1 MTLYMEM
8 RSKAVNKKVA
18 IIFIIVILILG
29 SIGVVRFFTKED
41 QNTTLTVIEKKWIED
56 NKNNV
61 IDFATLNNVPIVSNN
76 GSGIFFDFISALE
89 EDTGLEFNK
98 VSYETEDKITAEYSL
113 TKKDELAQND
123 LLLYQDNYILLTN
136 DNIHY
141 TDVDEIQN
149 LKIGTLKDTTKKLSE
164 YLTGSL
170 NLTYQEYNTAEELFN
185 AIQTNAVNAI
195 ALPKLDYLENI
206 LSSENMYI
214 AYNITEYKINYVINL
229 GSNDRLNKI
238 ITKYLTKWQKD
249 DFQTS
254 FNQSLASNYFN
265 FKEISEKSQTDF
277 RSKRYTF
284 GFVTNAPYDITV
296 GGALKGFDYGIIDNF
311 ASTAGIEIDYKQY
324 SSIQNM
330 LKDFEAGKIDIVL
343 DNFSNKLNDTY
354 KTIPIYDSKIAI
366 ITDNDTD
373 LVVNNVSSLKDKTV
387 LTIKNSK
394 IAEYLKDNDIKTKEY
409 DNTKDLIN
417 NIKAENVAAIDEY
430 TYDYYVRS
438 DLKNFKKLHTL
449 DIENN
454 YGYIAKKSKNINE
467 FLNFYL
473 SFINTKEIMNESY
486 KDLLLEDNNNKN
498 LQLILSSLAIVLLA
512 IAGIITKIIFSK
524 KKDIN
529 SKLSKTDKLRYVDSL
544 TSLKN
549 RNYLNDNIEKWDNSE
564 AYPQS
569 VIVID
574 LNNVAY
580 INDNFGHTEGDKVI
594 IEAASI
600 LINHQLS
607 NSEILR
613 TNGNEFLIFVIGHD
627 EKTIVTYIRKLNK
640 EFKELSHGFGAA
652 IGYSMINDEI
662 KTIDDAINEATLD
675 MRSNKE
681 EIKN

>member
-1 MTLYMEM
+1 M
-8 RSKAVNKKVA
+8 NKKVR
-18 IIFIIVILILG
+18 IIAIIVILILG

-61 IDFATLNNVPIVSNN
+61 IDFATLNNIPIVSNN

-89 EDTGLEFNK
+89 NDTSLEFNK

-113 TKKDELAQND
+113 IKKENLNKND
-123 LLLYQDNYILLTN
+123 LLLYQDNYVLLTN
-136 DNIHY
+136 DNIYY
-141 TDVDEIQN
+141 TDVNEIQN

-170 NLTYQEYNTAEELFN
+170 NLTYQEYNTAEELLN
-185 AIQTNAVNAI
+185 AMQAKTVNAI

-206 LSSENMYI
+206 LSSENINI
-214 AYNITEYKINYVINL
+214 AYNITEYKINYVISL
-229 GSNDRLNKI
+229 GSNERLNKI
-238 ITKYLTKWQKD
+238 ITKYLNKWKQD
-249 DFQTS
+249 DYQTS

-265 FKEISEKSQTDF
+265 FKKVSEKNQTDF

-284 GFVTNAPYDITV
+284 GFVTNAPYDITI
-296 GGALKGFDYGIIDNF
+296 GGSLKGFNHDIINDF
-311 ASTAGIEIDYKQY
+311 ALSAGIEVDFKQY

-330 LKDFEAGKIDIVL
+330 LKDFESGKIDFAL
-343 DNFSNKLNDTY
+343 DNFSNKLNNTY

-366 ITDNDTD
+366 ITDNAKD
-373 LVVNNVSSLKDKTV
+373 LIVSNVSSLKDNTV

-394 IAEYLKDNDIKTKEY
+394 IAKYLKDNGIETKEY

-430 TYDYYVRS
+430 AYDYYVRS
-438 DLKNFKKLHTL
+438 NLKNFKKLNTI

-454 YGYIAKKSKNINE
+454 YGYIAKQNKNLNE

-473 SFINTKEIMNESY
+473 SFINTKETINESY
-486 KDLLLEDNNNKN
+486 KELLLENNNNKN
-498 LQLILSSLAIVLLA
+498 LQLILSSIAIVLLA

-580 INDNFGHTEGDKVI
+580 INDNFGHTEGDKII

-675 MRSNKE
+675 MRNNKD

>member
-1 MTLYMEM
+1 M
-8 RSKAVNKKVA
+8 NKKVR
-18 IIFIIVILILG
+18 IIAIIVILILG

-61 IDFATLNNVPIVSNN
+61 IDFATLNNIPIVSNN

-89 EDTGLEFNK
+89 NDTSLEFNK

-113 TKKDELAQND
+113 IKKENLNKND
-123 LLLYQDNYILLTN
+123 LLLYQDNYVLLTN
-136 DNIHY
+136 DNIYY
-141 TDVDEIQN
+141 TDVNEIQN

-170 NLTYQEYNTAEELFN
+170 NLTYQEYNTAEELLN
-185 AIQTNAVNAI
+185 AMQAKTVNAI

-206 LSSENMYI
+206 LSSENINI
-214 AYNITEYKINYVINL
+214 AYNITEYKINYVISL
-229 GSNDRLNKI
+229 GSNERLNKI
-238 ITKYLTKWQKD
+238 ITKYLNKWKQD
-249 DFQTS
+249 DYQTS

-265 FKEISEKSQTDF
+265 FKKVSEKNQTDF

-284 GFVTNAPYDITV
+284 GFVTNAPYDITI
-296 GGALKGFDYGIIDNF
+296 GGSLKGFNHDIINDF
-311 ASTAGIEIDYKQY
+311 ALSAGIEVDYKQY

-330 LKDFEAGKIDIVL
+330 LKDFESGKIDFAL
-343 DNFSNKLNDTY
+343 DNFSNKLNNTY

-366 ITDNDTD
+366 ITDNAKD
-373 LVVNNVSSLKDKTV
+373 LIVSNVSSLKDNTV

-394 IAEYLKDNDIKTKEY
+394 IAKYLKDNGIETKEY

-430 TYDYYVRS
+430 AYDYYVRS
-438 DLKNFKKLHTL
+438 DLKNFKKLNTI

-454 YGYIAKKSKNINE
+454 YGYIAKQNKNLNE

-473 SFINTKEIMNESY
+473 SFINTKETINESY
-486 KDLLLEDNNNKN
+486 KELLLENNNNKN
-498 LQLILSSLAIVLLA
+498 LQLILSSIAIVLLA

-580 INDNFGHTEGDKVI
+580 INDNFGHTEGDKII

-675 MRSNKE
+675 MRNNKD

>member
-1 MTLYMEM
+1 M
-8 RSKAVNKKVA
+8 NKKVG
-18 IIFIIVILILG
+18 IIAIIVILILG

-61 IDFATLNNVPIVSNN
+61 IDFATLNNIPIVSNN

-89 EDTGLEFNK
+89 NDTSLEFNK

-113 TKKDELAQND
+113 IKKENLNKND
-123 LLLYQDNYILLTN
+123 LLLYQDNYVLLTN
-136 DNIHY
+136 DNIYY
-141 TDVDEIQN
+141 TDVNEIQN

-164 YLTGSL
+164 YLTESL
-170 NLTYQEYNTAEELFN
+170 NLTYQEYNTAEELLN
-185 AIQTNAVNAI
+185 AMQAKIVNAI

-206 LSSENMYI
+206 LSSENINI
-214 AYNITEYKINYVINL
+214 AYNITEYKINYVISL
-229 GSNDRLNKI
+229 GSNERLNKI
-238 ITKYLTKWQKD
+238 ITKYLNKWKQD
-249 DFQTS
+249 DYQTS

-265 FKEISEKSQTDF
+265 FKKVSEKNQTDF

-284 GFVTNAPYDITV
+284 GFVTNAPYDITI
-296 GGALKGFDYGIIDNF
+296 GGSLKGFNHDIINDF
-311 ASTAGIEIDYKQY
+311 ALSAGIEVDYKQY

-330 LKDFEAGKIDIVL
+330 LKDFESGKIDFAL
-343 DNFSNKLNDTY
+343 DNFSNKLNNTY
-354 KTIPIYDSKIAI
+354 KTIPIYDSKIAV
-366 ITDNDTD
+366 ITDNAKD
-373 LVVNNVSSLKDKTV
+373 LIVSNVSSLKDNTV

-394 IAEYLKDNDIKTKEY
+394 IAKYLKDNGIETKEY

-430 TYDYYVRS
+430 AYDYYVRS
-438 DLKNFKKLHTL
+438 DLKNFKKLNTI

-454 YGYIAKKSKNINE
+454 YGYIAKQNKNLNE

-473 SFINTKEIMNESY
+473 SFINTKETINESY
-486 KDLLLEDNNNKN
+486 KELLLENNNKKN
-498 LQLILSSLAIVLLA
+498 LQLILSSIAIVLLA

-675 MRSNKE
+675 MRNNKD

>member
-1 MTLYMEM
+1 MEM
-8 RSKAVNKKVA
+8 REKAVNKKIG
-18 IIFIIVILILG
+18 IIAIIVILILG

-41 QNTTLTVIEKKWIED
+41 KNTTLTVVEKRWIEN

-61 IDFATLNNVPIVSNN
+61 IDFATLNSVPIVSNN
-76 GSGIFFDFISALE
+76 GSGIFFDFINALE
-89 EDTGLEFNK
+89 NDTELEFNEI
-98 VSYETEDKITAEYSL
+98 SYEKDDITTDYAL
-113 TKKDELAQND
+113 VKKENLNKND
-123 LLLYQDNYILLTN
+123 LLLYQDNYVLITS

-141 TDVDEIQN
+141 TSVSEIKD
-149 LKIGTLKDTTKKLSE
+149 LKIGILKGAAPKINK

-170 NLTYQEYNTAEELFN
+170 NLTYTEYNTDDELKT
-185 AIQTNAVNAI
+185 ALDTKAVNAI
-195 ALPKLDYLENI
+195 VLPKLNYLENI
-206 LSSENMYI
+206 LTSENMHI
-214 AYNITEYKINYVINL
+214 AYNISEYKINYIITL
-229 GSNDRLNKI
+229 GDNERLNKI
-238 ITKYLTKWQKD
+238 ITKYLNKWKEKD
-249 DFQTS
+249 YQTS
-254 FNQSLASNYFN
+254 LNQAFATNYFTY
-265 FKEISEKSQTDF
+265 KEISEKSQTDF
-277 RSKRYTF
+277 RSQRYTF
-284 GFVTNAPYDITV
+284 GFVSNAPYDITV
-296 GGALKGFDYGIIDNF
+296 GGTLKGFNHDIISTF
-311 ASTAGIEIDYKQY
+311 ASSAGIEVDYKQY
-324 SSIQNM
+324 SSIENM
-330 LKDFEAGKIDIVL
+330 LKDFQAGKVDLVL
-343 DNFSNKLNDTY
+343 NNFSNKLNNVYT
-354 KTIPIYDSKIAI
+354 TVPIYDSKVAI

-373 LVVNNVSSLKDKTV
+373 LIVNNVTSLKDREV

-394 IAEYLKDNDIKTKEY
+394 ISKYLKDNDVKTKEY
-409 DNTKDLIN
+409 DNIKDLIN
-417 NIKAENVAAIDEY
+417 NIKSSDIAAIDEY

-438 DLKNFKKLHTL
+438 ALKNFKKLNTI

-454 YGYIAKKSKNINE
+454 YGYIAQKNKTLNE
-467 FLNFYL
+467 FFNFYL
-473 SFINTKEIMNESY
+473 TFINTQAITNTSY
-486 KDLLLEDNNNKN
+486 KDLLLSNNNNKN
-498 LQLILSSLAIVLLA
+498 LQLILSSLVIVLLA
-512 IAGIITKIIFSK
+512 IAGIITKIILSK

-549 RNYLNDNIEKWDNSE
+549 RNYLNDNMEKWDSSE

-569 VIVID
+569 VIIID

-594 IEAASI
+594 VEAAGV

-613 TNGNEFLIFVIGHD
+613 TNGNEFLIFIVGHD

-681 EIKN
+681 EVKN